1 MEVQGGA
8 VPMEPVDAT
17 QGLVL
22 DKTGH
27 LAELSTN
34 EAARGT
40 KLETFG
46 FSKVKLAMAGPRI

>member
-1 MEVQGGA
+1 
-8 VPMEPVDAT
+8 MEPVDAT